1 MLKHTCKEVD
11 SHPLTPIPLP
21 PKVRKKSISPKAAWK
36 NVTFTGCG
44 TGLGGCSCF
53 WVTGRDGGMQAASQV
68 CKGEEKTHCYS
79 ELNSSRGSK
88 GRCQLCC
95 YQHLCGAKNGSV
107 NINLKKKKKVGWGR
121 PRLAKIF
128 KTAWKAWDR
137 AVGENPSVPQQR
149 AIPAGDTLAGNLLN
163 RCLTAGQRGTSNK
176 NLD

>member
-21 PKVRKKSISPKAAWK
+21 PKEGKKSVSPKAAWK

-107 NINLKKKKKVGWGR
+107 NINLKKKKKRWGGGGPDWPKFSKLPEKQEIGQWGR
-121 PRLAKIF
+121 TLLFHSKEPSQQGTHWLAIF
-128 KTAWKAWDR
+128 
-137 AVGENPSVPQQR
+137 
-149 AIPAGDTLAGNLLN
+149 
-163 RCLTAGQRGTSNK
+163 
-176 NLD
+176 